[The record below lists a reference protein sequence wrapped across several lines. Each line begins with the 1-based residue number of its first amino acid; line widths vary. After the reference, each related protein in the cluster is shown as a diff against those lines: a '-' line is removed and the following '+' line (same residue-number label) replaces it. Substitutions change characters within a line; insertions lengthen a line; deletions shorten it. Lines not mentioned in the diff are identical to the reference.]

1 MDDDKNKLTFE
12 KQFLDN
18 ISNWLFGR
26 LYRRLKSMGLVLFG
40 IWIFLEGV
48 FLTVVV
54 YYLL

>member
-12 KQFLDN
+12 KQFLNN

-26 LYRRLKSMGLVLFG
+26 LYRRLKGMGLVLFG

>member
-12 KQFLDN
+12 KKALDN
-18 ISNWLFGR
+18 ISNWLFVR
-26 LYRRLKSMGLVLFG
+26 LYGRLKSMGLVLFG

>member
-12 KQFLDN
+12 KQFLYN
-18 ISNWLFGR
+18 ISNWFFGR

>member
-1 MDDDKNKLTFE
+1 MVGDKNKLTFE

-18 ISNWLFGR
+18 ISNWFFGR

>member
-1 MDDDKNKLTFE
+1 MVGDKNKLTFE